1 MNMLRFALCLL
12 ACTAVASAQ
21 YWEQT
26 SGPPAP
32 TVCLAANSKGHVFA
46 GTQFS
51 KVYRTTDRGTNWEPF
66 ENGIATGMDFST
78 VSQIQVGPNDVLF
91 AAVYGLGLLRSDDNG
106 ESWRKLDLKIDNM
119 TTSSRLFFHLKPLSS
134 GALQIFVGYDGG
146 PTKLLM
152 RISNDGGETFTEV
165 SRSNIPSAT
174 NSIFGVFISPTSNKL
189 FVLVSYNKGLYR
201 TTNGGA
207 SWARIDTDA
216 SSGESDD
223 TFRQMTSDEKGHLY
237 VGRNALPGSAKTP
250 NAVVMKSTN
259 DGESWSYLT
268 NGWDNRDV
276 TNNRISSISIGKN
289 GRIWATLEKSTGPML
304 STNYGESWT
313 AIKEGFEGDD
323 GAARSIVISPDGA
336 EYVAPI
342 QGFVMRHLGAASVN
356 EILSNLRIDA
366 FPNPASDR
374 LRIDLGSQDA
384 GTFEIEL
391 VDAAGRP
398 VIPSHRAVTGGGA
411 STSVWLSTSD
421 IPSGM
426 YSAVIRSQG
435 GVRSVPVAVVH

>member
-1 MNMLRFALCLL
+1 MLRFALCLF

-66 ENGIATGMDFST
+66 ENGIATGMDFMT
-78 VSQIQVGPNDVLF
+78 IAQIKVGPNDVLY
-91 AAVYGLGLLRSDDNG
+91 ASVYGMGLMRSDDNG
-106 ESWRKLDLKIDNM
+106 ETWRKLDLKINNF
-119 TTSSRLFFHLKPLSS
+119 SPASRLFFDLKRQPS
-134 GALQIFVGYDGG
+134 GAVQIFVGYDGG
-146 PTKLLM
+146 PTQLLM
-152 RISNDGGETFTEV
+152 RVSNDGGETFTEV
-165 SRSNIPSAT
+165 PRSNIPKEASA
-174 NSIFGVFISPTSNKL
+174 IFGAFISPNSDKL
-189 FVLVSYNKGLYR
+189 FILVSYNKGLYR
-201 TTNGGA
+201 TTNLGGA
-207 SWARIDTDA
+207 WRRIDTDPT
-216 SSGESDD
+216 SGESDD
-223 TFRQMTSDEKGHLY
+223 TFKSMVADEKGHLY
-237 VGRNALPGSAKTP
+237 VGRNALPNSAQTP
-250 NAVVMKSTN
+250 NAVVMKSTD
-259 DGESWSYLT
+259 DGESWSYLK

-289 GRIWATLEKSTGPML
+289 GRIWATLEKSSGPML

-323 GAARSIVISPDGA
+323 GAARAVVVSPDGA

-342 QGFVMRHLGAASVN
+342 QGFVMRHLGLASVN
-356 EILSNLRIDA
+356 ENLSKLRIDA
-366 FPNPASDR
+366 FPNPATDR
-374 LRIDLGSQDA
+374 LRIELGAQDA
-384 GTFEIEL
+384 GTYEIEL
-391 VDAAGRP
+391 VDAAGRQ
-398 VIPSHRAVTGGGA
+398 VIPSHRAVAGAGA
-411 STSVWLSTSD
+411 STSVWLSTSH

-426 YSAVIRSQG
+426 YSAVIRSDG